1 MSRSRRGGALA
12 LATAMALAAGPADF
26 AGAAGAPTTAEVSE
40 LTLPIIDLE
49 LETTSLDGGFRR
61 VEGRRDVR
69 LTLSAD
75 VLFAFDSARLSP
87 RARSRLAAAAREI
100 RALHPDAVS
109 IIGHTDSK
117 GSPGY
122 NLGLSRRRAASV
134 SSALAA
140 ALGGSAPRLT
150 ASGRGES
157 EPVVSNTDR
166 AGNDSPAGRARNRR
180 VEIRIPKG

>member
-12 LATAMALAAGPADF
+12 LATVVALAGGPAD
-26 AGAAGAPTTAEVSE
+26 ATRAAGTATTAQVSD
-40 LTLPIIDLE
+40 LTLPVLDLE
-49 LETTSLDGGFRR
+49 LETTSLDGAFRR
-61 VEGRRDVR
+61 VESRRDVR

-100 RALHPDAVS
+100 RTRHPGAVS
-109 IIGHTDSK
+109 IVGYTDSK
-117 GSPGY
+117 GSAGY

-134 SSALAA
+134 GSALAT
-140 ALGGSAPRLT
+140 ALGGRAPRLT

-157 EPVVSNTDR
+157 DPVVSNTDR
-166 AGNDSPAGRARNRR
+166 AGKDSPAGRARNRR

>member
-12 LATAMALAAGPADF
+12 LATAMALAAGPAES
-26 AGAAGAPTTAEVSE
+26 AGAAGTPTTAEVSE

-87 RARSRLAAAAREI
+87 RARSRLAAAAAEI
-100 RALHPDAVS
+100 RRLHPEAVS
-109 IIGHTDSK
+109 IVGHTDSK
-117 GSPGY
+117 GSAGY
-122 NLGLSRRRAASV
+122 NLALSRRRATSV
-134 SSALAA
+134 RSALVT
-140 ALGGSAPRLT
+140 ALGGSAPRVT

-157 EPVVSNTDR
+157 DPAVSNTD
-166 AGNDSPAGRARNRR
+166 AEGNDSPAGRARNRR
-180 VEIRIPKG
+180 VEIRIPKR